1 MEDQKMLKIMNLMK
15 IRIHFFK
22 DMAKHTY
29 FFTDPVYDTQT
40 AEKFL
45 SKLKQ
50 PDAVKKSIL
59 ADLATLF
66 ASLTENFDAS
76 NISSRCS

>member
-1 MEDQKMLKIMNLMK
+1 MRKIMDLMK

-29 FFTDPVYDTQT
+29 FFTSPIYESDV

-45 SKLKQ
+45 NKLRQ
-50 PDAVKKSIL
+50 PDEVKRSIL
-59 ADLATLF
+59 TDLAAILAEIPAGQF
-66 ASLTENFDAS
+66 NSS
-76 NISSRCS
+76 SIS

>member
-1 MEDQKMLKIMNLMK
+1 MESQKMKKIMDLMK

-22 DMAKHTY
+22 DMAKHAY
-29 FFTDPVYDTQT
+29 FFIDPVYDNQV

-50 PDAVKKSIL
+50 PDSVKRSIL
-59 ADLATLF
+59 TDLA
-66 ASLTENFDAS
+66 
-76 NISSRCS
+76 

>member
-1 MEDQKMLKIMNLMK
+1 MIADMEDHKMKKIMDLMK

-29 FFTDPVYDTQT
+29 FFADPIYDSQA

-50 PDAVKKSIL
+50 PDDVKRSIL
-59 ADLATLF
+59 TDLAAIF
-66 ASLTENFDAS
+66 S
-76 NISSRCS
+76 